1 MIKEIRH
8 KLKQTFEELKIKIYS
23 FRKIYFIRILIL
35 NVKNYIRLENWIQ
48 KYQKYSTNI
57 STLCISTK

>member
-1 MIKEIRH
+1 MIKEIRYR
-8 KLKQTFEELKIKIYS
+8 LKQILEELKTKIYS